1 MAASQLHFGS
11 MVLQTINWIV
21 SYALP
26 IPLTVVNLVVIWL
39 TFKKIK
45 PSLSRTFTFN
55 LMIPSFG
62 YGLYLGTVDILGFLD
77 LDQHFGFRSE

>member
-1 MAASQLHFGS
+1 MAASQLHLGS
-11 MVLQTINWIV
+11 MVLQSINRIV
-21 SYALP
+21 SYVLP
-26 IPLTVVNLVVIWL
+26 IPHTIVNLVVIWL

-62 YGLYLGTVDILGFLD
+62 YGLYLELWIFGFL
-77 LDQHFGFRSE
+77 RSRSAFWIQI